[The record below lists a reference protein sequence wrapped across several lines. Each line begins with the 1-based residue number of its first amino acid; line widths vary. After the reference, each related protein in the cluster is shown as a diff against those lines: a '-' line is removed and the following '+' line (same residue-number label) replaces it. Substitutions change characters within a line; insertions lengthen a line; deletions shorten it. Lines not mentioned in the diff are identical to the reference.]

1 MVLTR
6 VVHQVGVAIAVC
18 VGRVLQRHARGPTR
32 CCQPESEPRESMS
45 PTIRNFA
52 FTLVTVAL
60 VAGCANRSD
69 SALMPPPDDSWSPA
83 INASATG
90 GGLPPPSAAP
100 AAPAPRDPWPRDV
113 TFDRRRC
120 TDLPTAGRLV
130 DRQYARMARCRG
142 AAAHRPEGRDLWRR
156 LGYSA
161 HRRRPRNAH
170 GRAQRRRCHE
180 EQLPDAVGQGCAVS
194 SGPARRVGERAA
206 DDGARQPRGVA
217 RGLEDR
223 SADPRMRCAT
233 RRRRSSSPMGWRCW
247 CR

>member
-113 TFDRRRC
+113 TLSQCRC
-120 TDLPTAGRLV
+120 ADLPAADRVV
-130 DRQYARMARCRG
+130 DRQHARVARCG
-142 AAAHRPEGRDLWRR
+142 GVATDRPEGETFGVVWGTARTDVDRVTRTVELE
-156 LGYSA
+156 
-161 HRRRPRNAH
+161 RPVVS
-170 GRAQRRRCHE
+170 E
-180 EQLPDAVGQGCAVS
+180 DQLPDAVRQGCAVPVRACAPRS
-194 SGPARRVGERAA
+194 RTRCRRW
-206 DDGARQPRGVA
+206 
-217 RGLEDR
+217 R
-223 SADPRMRCAT
+223 STAS
-233 RRRRSSSPMGWRCW
+233 RRRSRPR
-247 CR
+247 RP